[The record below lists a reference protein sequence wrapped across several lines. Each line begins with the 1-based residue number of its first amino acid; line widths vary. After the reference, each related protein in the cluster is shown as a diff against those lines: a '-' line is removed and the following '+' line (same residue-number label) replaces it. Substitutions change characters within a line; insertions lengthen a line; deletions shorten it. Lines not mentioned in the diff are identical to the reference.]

1 MRLIRDEATIRS
13 FRDRFTEQLYAGSF
27 VKRFSGIEKRAL
39 RKLDTL
45 HNARDLNDLR
55 APPANQLEALWETGA
70 DSIRSGSM
78 ISGASALY
86 GPRRARLM
94 SKSSTT
100 TKRVAMP
107 NRVTTHPGEVLAE
120 EFLKPLGMSVNALAL
135 ALRVP
140 ATRIGA
146 IVKGER
152 SVTADT
158 ALRLA
163 RFFGTSAEFWMN
175 MQAVHDLTK
184 AQMERGVAIARDVRP
199 RAA

>member
-1 MRLIRDEATIRS
+1 
-13 FRDRFTEQLYAGSF
+13 
-27 VKRFSGIEKRAL
+27 
-39 RKLDTL
+39 
-45 HNARDLNDLR
+45 
-55 APPANQLEALWETGA
+55 
-70 DSIRSGSM
+70 
-78 ISGASALY
+78 
-86 GPRRARLM
+86 M
-94 SKSSTT
+94 SKSSIT
-100 TKRVAMP
+100 TKGVATP

-120 EFLKPLGMSVNALAL
+120 EFLEPLGMTVNALAM

-163 RFFGTSAEFWMN
+163 RFFGTSPEFWVN
-175 MQAVHDLTK
+175 LQAMHDLTK
-184 AQMERGVAIARDVRP
+184 VRQESGMTIERDVHP

>member
-1 MRLIRDEATIRS
+1 
-13 FRDRFTEQLYAGSF
+13 
-27 VKRFSGIEKRAL
+27 
-39 RKLDTL
+39 
-45 HNARDLNDLR
+45 
-55 APPANQLEALWETGA
+55 
-70 DSIRSGSM
+70 
-78 ISGASALY
+78 
-86 GPRRARLM
+86 M
-94 SKSSTT
+94 SKLSTA
-100 TKRVAMP
+100 TKRVETP
-107 NRVTTHPGEVLAE
+107 NRITTHPGEVLSE
-120 EFLKPLGMSVNALAL
+120 EFLKPLGMSVNALSL

-175 MQAVHDLTK
+175 LQATYDLTK
-184 AQMERGVAIARDVRP
+184 TRMESGVTIERDVRP